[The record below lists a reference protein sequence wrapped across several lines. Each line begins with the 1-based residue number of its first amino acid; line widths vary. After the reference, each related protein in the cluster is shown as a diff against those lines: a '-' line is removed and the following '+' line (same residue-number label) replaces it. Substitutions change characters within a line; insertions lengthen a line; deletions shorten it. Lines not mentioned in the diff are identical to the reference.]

1 MSVNKESMGV
11 LHRTLGVNIVWL
23 MVNKGLTVSNIERAT
38 GIYRT
43 RVSRILQ
50 GRDDVTLTELQKIAD
65 YFEVDAL
72 DLLKIDNSK
81 DV

>member
-23 MVNKGLTVSNIERAT
+23 MVNKGLTVSNIERGT